1 MSSSKSVN
9 AFLIVFDQNGKWL
22 YKNVPVV
29 IGRLVILS
37 VDPKFSMAAM
47 GNLFQKYISLEH
59 LNHLNG
65 KFV

>member
-1 MSSSKSVN
+1 
-9 AFLIVFDQNGKWL
+9 LIVFDQNGKWL
-22 YKNVPVV
+22 YKNVPLV

-47 GNLFQKYISLEH
+47 GNLFKKYISLEH

>member
-1 MSSSKSVN
+1 
-9 AFLIVFDQNGKWL
+9 LIVFDQNGKWL
-22 YKNVPVV
+22 YKNVPLV
-29 IGRLVILS
+29 IGRLLILS